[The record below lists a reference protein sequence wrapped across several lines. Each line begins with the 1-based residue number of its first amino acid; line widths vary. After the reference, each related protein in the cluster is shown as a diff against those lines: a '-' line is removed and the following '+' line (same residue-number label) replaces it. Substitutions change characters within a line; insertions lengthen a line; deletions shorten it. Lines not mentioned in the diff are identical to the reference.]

1 MMETPVIGTGSVGCA
16 ATMKKCFAV
25 VVLLILVLCTVVYSE
40 ECIDTLTYAVFPYVP
55 DVEYYCELI
64 ESRWAELEPNIN
76 LVRAEW
82 DCYHDGE
89 PEGIDVIMF
98 DAVTRDTLLSAGWIQ
113 PIRPGSLQE
122 SEDFFPFALEGFTV
136 GDDLYGI
143 PVFLCGNFM
152 IYDQGCEAVATA
164 YYRPDRRIRDSRC
177 EFGRSGEQA
186 AVCQ

>member
-1 MMETPVIGTGSVGCA
+1 METPVIGTGSVGCA

-82 DCYHDGE
+82 DCYYDRE
-89 PEGIDVIMF
+89 PEGI
-98 DAVTRDTLLSAGWIQ
+98 
-113 PIRPGSLQE
+113 
-122 SEDFFPFALEGFTV
+122 
-136 GDDLYGI
+136 
-143 PVFLCGNFM
+143 
-152 IYDQGCEAVATA
+152 
-164 YYRPDRRIRDSRC
+164 
-177 EFGRSGEQA
+177 EQKIKCRL
-186 AVCQ
+186 VSKLVSKDGL